1 MDRLAHRATLVAS
14 LALGCTSC
22 QVLFDFER
30 VDLVSAPAPGCTLP
44 AEGTAG
50 LRLAQLLPDPARFDL
65 CIRREGGS
73 FARSRPVLEAAG
85 QDCPPGLAYK
95 DVTVRIGLEPGTYSF
110 HVIAEDG
117 DCTDAP
123 VAAAS
128 ATLEAE
134 QTVTLALVGSG
145 VEAASLEVLPET
157 PSSAS
162 STLVRFV
169 HAVADHRDETLEA
182 GIASTTSDPSSLNL
196 AFRDVPFGGTA
207 REGPGLTSAV
217 DPAGYTDIGGNF
229 GVQVLFA
236 MRPSGGSTPLAVE
249 LADLKSGKSLT
260 IYGVGDGDE
269 YPHEVWIC
277 PDERASA
284 SPLTDCGLPA
294 DVTIETFATQ
304 LSDYF
309 MRDVD
314 QRVDPVIGLVADLDA
329 DLVCL
334 NEVYIPDYLDEI
346 EAAAEDRYLVVRS
359 DDPDVTVTDD
369 LLTTR
374 EGMPPPSVPIP
385 CEGDA
390 AAAAHALLTCA
401 AERCS
406 EDGIWL
412 AGPGDRA
419 TTCLTEE
426 QLCLGQ
432 AVPFLVGNALGEGGL
447 QCFGCLIPAL
457 SEQRTLSEAEA
468 ICTTE
473 SEDRWV
479 FGRSAGVVVL
489 ARRETLEVVPGEGP
503 ELHRLPS
510 FAWQKGALRLPVR
523 VRENG
528 AEFDFYCTHLTYQR
542 DIANPYVGPYG
553 EGQQGPEGAEAE
565 QLLQAERLVELII
578 DKSEASARRAVLAG
592 ELYSSPEPGEWTAS
606 DLLPFRPETLAT
618 LTREFRTLVAPS
630 FVAPCTWCD
639 SNPLNCEDCGNDPGS
654 GTQGRWF
661 AHLLGYRFHS
671 NSVLATNV
679 THQELVATGIDVSR
693 PIPASMSYGLRS
705 TLRVT
710 Q

>member
-1 MDRLAHRATLVAS
+1 MVRPSSRAALAAS

-22 QVLFDFER
+22 QLLFDFER
-30 VDLVSAPAPGCTLP
+30 VDLVPAPGPGCTLP

-65 CIRREGGS
+65 CIRREGSS
-73 FARSRPVLEAAG
+73 FTRSRPLLQAAG

-95 DVTVRIGLEPGTYSF
+95 DVTARIGLEPGTYSF
-110 HVIAEDG
+110 HVIEEG
-117 DCTDAP
+117 GSCTDAA

-134 QTVTLALVGSG
+134 QTVTLALVGTG
-145 VEAASLEVLPET
+145 AEAASLEVLPET
-157 PSSAS
+157 PSSAN

-169 HAVADHRDETLEA
+169 HAVVDYRDETLEA
-182 GIASTTSDPSSLNL
+182 GIAATTADPTTLNL
-196 AFRDVPFGGTA
+196 AFRAVPFGGTA
-207 REGPGLTSAV
+207 PECPGLTSAV

-229 GVQVLFA
+229 DVQALFA
-236 MRPSGGSTPLAVE
+236 MRPSGETTPLAVE
-249 LADLKSGKSLT
+249 LADLKSGTSFT

-277 PDERASA
+277 PDERASS
-284 SPLTDCGLPA
+284 SPLTDCGLPV

-314 QRVDPVIGLVADLDA
+314 QRAEAMVEVVANLDA

-334 NEVYIPDYLDEI
+334 NEVYVPEYLDAI
-346 EAAAEDRYLVVRS
+346 EAATEDRYLVVRS
-359 DDPDVTVTDD
+359 DDPDLTVTGD
-369 LLTTR
+369 LTTR
-374 EGMPPPSVPIP
+374 EGDLPPSVPIP

-390 AAAAHALLTCA
+390 AAAAHDLLACA

-406 EDGIWL
+406 EDGVSL

-419 TTCLTEE
+419 TRCLTEE
-426 QLCLGQ
+426 RLCLGP
-432 AVPFLVGNALGEGGL
+432 AVPFLVGDTLGQGGM

-457 SEQRTLSEAEA
+457 AEQRTLPEAEA
-468 ICTTE
+468 TCTTE

-479 FGRSAGVVVL
+479 FGRSAGVAVL
-489 ARRETLEVVPGEGP
+489 ALRETLQAVPDEAP
-503 ELHRLPS
+503 ELYRLPS
-510 FAWQKGALRLPVR
+510 FAWQKGALRLPLR

-528 AEFDFYCTHLTYQR
+528 AQFDFYCTHLTYQR
-542 DIANPYVGPYG
+542 DLNNPYVGPYG
-553 EGQQGPEGAEAE
+553 EGQFGPEGAEAE

-578 DKSEASARRAVLAG
+578 ANGETSARRAVLAG
-592 ELYSSPEPGEWTAS
+592 ELYSSPEPSETTVP
-606 DLLPFRPETLAT
+606 DLLAFRPETLAA
-618 LTREFRTLVAPS
+618 LTRELRPLVAPS

-639 SNPLNCEDCGNDPGS
+639 NNPLNCEECGDDPGS
-654 GTQGRWF
+654 GTRGRWF

-671 NSVLATNV
+671 NSVLATAV
-679 THQELVATGIDVSR
+679 THQERVATGIDVAGR